1 MALTPAP
8 SRQRVLTFLSPNVGD
23 VLFYETKEGH
33 RTNPP
38 AYGTAHPDTT
48 NWPNHKL
55 AFIRQAEEGGAIY
68 HWFYVAD
75 RATQNPYNWEFTKA
89 DIGGTKFDAVKRT
102 YVTLRS
108 AFTPATPAMG
118 AAMPNTPTDLF
129 TGSYVLAQRQQVRIG
144 DKELDSLFV
153 VDEQVY
159 VKRCTLSVVQDDD
172 ETESVLKTESN
183 LYYASEVV
191 PDSGGA
197 TATALF
203 ADLTLSFWGTSAT
216 GVQREGRRISCE
228 WYEITTRQLIPPNT
242 PTAITGTAITAIP
255 IRSYGTT
262 NDFTWPAVF
271 RVASGDLSAG
281 NSIVFKAIPIKGGG
295 YDNIIPRVQ
304 FSLPAYR
311 GPTKMT
317 VSEWWSST
325 ALTQSNLPSIEIML
339 PKEVLHQGANFN
351 LRMEPTLHGAFSLT
365 DTIGSND
372 PRFEAD
378 NYSESYPATNYTDW
392 PESLRVDVD
401 QVPFRGGYRIR
412 VVTAHRPSQ
421 YVAPPPPPPP
431 PPP

>member
-38 AYGTAHPDTT
+38 AYGTAHPDTI

-75 RATQNPYNWEFTKA
+75 RATQDPYNWEFTKA
-89 DIGGTKFDAVKRT
+89 DIGGNKFDAVKRT

-183 LYYASEVV
+183 LYYATEVV

-203 ADLTLSFWGTSAT
+203 ADMTLSFWGTSAT

-228 WYEITTRQLIPPNT
+228 WYEITTRQLVPPNT
-242 PTAITGTAITAIP
+242 VSAITGTAINAIP

-271 RVASGDLSAG
+271 RVASTSPANQSLSNA
-281 NSIVFKAIPIKGGG
+281 NSIVFRSLTVADGS
-295 YDNIIPRVQ
+295 YDQILPRVE

-317 VSEWWSST
+317 VSEWWRST
-325 ALTQSNLPSIEIML
+325 PLAQSELPTIEVML
-339 PKEVLHQGANFN
+339 PKEIVHQGANYN
-351 LRMEPTLHGAFSLT
+351 LRIEPTLHTVITLT
-365 DTIGSND
+365 DTIGTDD
-372 PRFEAD
+372 PRYQTGD
-378 NYSESYPATNYTDW
+378 YSQAYVATNYTDW
-392 PESLRVDVD
+392 PTSLVADVD

-421 YVAPPPPPPP
+421 YVAP
-431 PPP
+431 

>member
-183 LYYASEVV
+183 LYYATESV
-191 PDSGGA
+191 PDSGDPLK

-203 ADLTLSFWGTSAT
+203 ADMTLSFWGTSAT

-228 WYEITTRQLIPPNT
+228 WYEITTRQLVPPNT
-242 PTAITGTAITAIP
+242 VSAITGTAITAIP

-271 RVASGDLSAG
+271 RVASTSPANQSLSNA
-281 NSIVFKAIPIKGGG
+281 NSIVFRSLTVADGS
-295 YDNIIPRVQ
+295 YDQILPRVE

-317 VSEWWSST
+317 VSEWWRST
-325 ALTQSNLPSIEIML
+325 PLAQSELPTIEVML
-339 PKEVLHQGANFN
+339 PKEIVHQGANYN
-351 LRMEPTLHGAFSLT
+351 LRIEPTLHTIITLT
-365 DTIGSND
+365 DTIGTDD
-372 PRFEAD
+372 PRYQTGD
-378 NYSESYPATNYTDW
+378 YSQAYVATNYTDW
-392 PESLRVDVD
+392 PTSLVADVD

-421 YVAPPPPPPP
+421 YVAP
-431 PPP
+431 

>member
-8 SRQRVLTFLSPNVGD
+8 LRQRVLTFLTPNVAD
-23 VLFYETKEGH
+23 LLFYETKEGH
-33 RTNPP
+33 RSNPP
-38 AYGTAHPDTT
+38 AYGTAHPDTV

-55 AFIRQAEEGGAIY
+55 AFIRQAEEGGSIY
-68 HWFYVAD
+68 HYFYAAD
-75 RATQNPYNWEFTKA
+75 RATQDPYNWEFTKA

-144 DKELDSLFV
+144 DKELDALFV

-183 LYYASEVV
+183 LYYSTEVV
-191 PDSGGA
+191 PNSSGA
-197 TATALF
+197 TAAALF
-203 ADLTLSFWGTSAT
+203 ADLTLSFWGTTAT
-216 GVQREGRRISCE
+216 GTQTEGRRLSCE
-228 WYEITTRQLIPPNT
+228 WYEITTRQLVPPNAT
-242 PTAITGTAITAIP
+242 TNITGTSIAAIP

-262 NDFTWPAVF
+262 NDFTWPGVF
-271 RVASGDLSAG
+271 RAPVSPSTTLS
-281 NSIVFKAIPIKGGG
+281 NSNSVVFAAIPSADGS
-295 YDNIIPRVQ
+295 YDNIVPRVQ
-304 FSLPAYR
+304 LSLPAYR

-317 VSEWWSST
+317 VSEWWRST
-325 ALTQSNLPSIEIML
+325 ALTQSELPAVEVML
-339 PKEVLHQGANFN
+339 PKEMVHVGANYN
-351 LRMEPTLHGAFSLT
+351 LRVEPTLHTNITFI
-365 DTIGSND
+365 DTIGTDD
-372 PRFEAD
+372 PRFSTGD
-378 NYSESYPATNYTDW
+378 YSQAFPATNYTDW
-392 PESLRVDVD
+392 PTSLVVDVD

-421 YVAPPPPPPP
+421 YVAP
-431 PPP
+431 

>member
-183 LYYASEVV
+183 LYYATEVV
-191 PDSGGA
+191 PDSSGA

-216 GVQREGRRISCE
+216 GVQREGQRISCE
-228 WYEITTRQLIPPNT
+228 WYEITTRQLVPPNT
-242 PTAITGTAITAIP
+242 TSNITGTSISAIP

-271 RVASGDLSAG
+271 RVASGGLSNS
-281 NSIVFKAIPIKGGG
+281 NSIVFLAVTVADGT
-295 YDNIIPRVQ
+295 YDQILPRVE

-317 VSEWWSST
+317 VSEWWRST
-325 ALTQSNLPSIEIML
+325 PLAQSELPSIEVML
-339 PKEVLHQGANFN
+339 PKEIVHQGANYN
-351 LRMEPTLHGAFSLT
+351 LRIEPTLHGAITLI
-365 DTIGSND
+365 DTIGSDD
-372 PRFEAD
+372 PRYQTG
-378 NYSESYPATNYTDW
+378 NYSQSYTATNYTDW
-392 PESLRVDVD
+392 PTSLVADVD

-412 VVTAHRPSQ
+412 VVTAYRPSQ
-421 YVAPPPPPPP
+421 YVAP
-431 PPP
+431 

>member
-183 LYYASEVV
+183 LYYATEVV
-191 PDSGGA
+191 PDSSGA

-228 WYEITTRQLIPPNT
+228 WYEITTRQMVPPNT
-242 PTAITGTAITAIP
+242 VSAITGTAITAIP

-271 RVASGDLSAG
+271 RVASATPANQSLSNA
-281 NSIVFKAIPIKGGG
+281 NSVVFAAITSADGS
-295 YDNIIPRVQ
+295 YDNIVPRVQ
-304 FSLPAYR
+304 LSLPAYR

-317 VSEWWSST
+317 VSEWWRST
-325 ALTQSNLPSIEIML
+325 ALTQSELPTVDVML
-339 PKEVLHQGANFN
+339 PKEMVHVGANYN
-351 LRMEPTLHGAFSLT
+351 LRVEPTLHTSITFI
-365 DTIGSND
+365 DTIGTDD
-372 PRFEAD
+372 PRFEP
-378 NYSESYPATNYTDW
+378 NSYSQSFPATNYTDW
-392 PESLRVDVD
+392 PTSLVVDVD

-412 VVTAHRPSQ
+412 VVTAHQPSQ
-421 YVAPPPPPPP
+421 YVAP
-431 PPP
+431 